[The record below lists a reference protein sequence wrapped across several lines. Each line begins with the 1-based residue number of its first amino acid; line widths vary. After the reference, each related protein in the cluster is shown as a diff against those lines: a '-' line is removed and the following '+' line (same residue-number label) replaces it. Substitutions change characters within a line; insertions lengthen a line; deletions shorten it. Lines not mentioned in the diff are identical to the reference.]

1 MKRKIIVYIFL
12 FVVTG
17 NVLSNNALPLDTILK
32 RTMSASL
39 KYNQLIEHF
48 DAEVYMRT
56 YVQTVKKNILYKYT
70 HLIPNFV
77 LHDPYADETLIETFS
92 DFKFDYPNNYKQDI
106 KYVNGTLTRKKDIDL
121 MPFNFLNINVYGETT
136 NNESFFMPTNFSTSK
151 YYKYDLVQTYE
162 EGGKRY
168 YTIDFDPVYKNPKL
182 LKGRFIVEYG
192 TWRITYFKGEGIDI
206 LTDFTFEIT
215 MGNRWVT
222 NYLPEKISIFHVAKY
237 LGNKI
242 ASRHLAEISYKDI
255 DLRKVKETK
264 KTLNLSNFH
273 KIKVNLVPI
282 ISDSVFWNEK
292 RPIPLQAI
300 EKDVMDAFLAKQAQ
314 KRIPNTTNNKIS
326 TKRLAQGI
334 ITNTRY
340 KYKST
345 SIDYSGLFN
354 PLMLGYSS
362 QDGIS
367 YRQKVYFNFDMQ
379 KSRTFKINAFAGYI
393 SKRKDFQANI
403 TTTWNYEPFYLGSVS
418 LSTGIGSPL
427 YSYVS
432 NADEKKS
439 KVIFSFDE
447 IDSNS
452 FKDYYIKLTNNYE
465 IANGLLTTIGVDYHY
480 RKPSSYTINQ
490 QLTENGQIYNE
501 IFEDSKAF
509 IPFIRLS
516 WTPEQYYR
524 YESRQKIYVRSRYPT
539 FKVEFSR
546 SFERIFG
553 SNSQFNRV
561 EMDINQ
567 NISIGHMN
575 SIQYHVGAGRFFDRK
590 TYHFTDFYY
599 FSKNFFPENWKD
611 GIGGGFNLLRPH
623 LYNLSDSYI
632 QAHFMFETPFLIL
645 KRIPIVQQFADKERL
660 YVSQLYTP
668 QIISYTEI
676 GYGIGNRFFNAA
688 IFGSFHKIRFREI
701 GAKAS
706 FEI

>member
-12 FVVTG
+12 FVVTS

-162 EGGKRY
+162 ERGKRY
-168 YTIDFDPVYKNPKL
+168 YTIDFEPVYKNPKL

-282 ISDSVFWNEK
+282 ISDSVFWNEN

-300 EKDVMDAFLAKQAQ
+300 EKDVMDAFLVKQSQ
-314 KRIPNTTNNKIS
+314 KKIPDTTNNKIS
-326 TKRLAQGI
+326 TKQSA
-334 ITNTRY
+334 
-340 KYKST
+340 
-345 SIDYSGLFN
+345 
-354 PLMLGYSS
+354 
-362 QDGIS
+362 
-367 YRQKVYFNFDMQ
+367 V
-379 KSRTFKINAFAGYI
+379 
-393 SKRKDFQANI
+393 
-403 TTTWNYEPFYLGSVS
+403 
-418 LSTGIGSPL
+418 
-427 YSYVS
+427 
-432 NADEKKS
+432 
-439 KVIFSFDE
+439 
-447 IDSNS
+447 
-452 FKDYYIKLTNNYE
+452 
-465 IANGLLTTIGVDYHY
+465 VD
-480 RKPSSYTINQ
+480 TC
-490 QLTENGQIYNE
+490 
-501 IFEDSKAF
+501 
-509 IPFIRLS
+509 
-516 WTPEQYYR
+516 
-524 YESRQKIYVRSRYPT
+524 
-539 FKVEFSR
+539 
-546 SFERIFG
+546 
-553 SNSQFNRV
+553 
-561 EMDINQ
+561 
-567 NISIGHMN
+567 
-575 SIQYHVGAGRFFDRK
+575 
-590 TYHFTDFYY
+590 
-599 FSKNFFPENWKD
+599 
-611 GIGGGFNLLRPH
+611 
-623 LYNLSDSYI
+623 
-632 QAHFMFETPFLIL
+632 
-645 KRIPIVQQFADKERL
+645 
-660 YVSQLYTP
+660 
-668 QIISYTEI
+668 
-676 GYGIGNRFFNAA
+676 
-688 IFGSFHKIRFREI
+688 
-701 GAKAS
+701 
-706 FEI
+706 